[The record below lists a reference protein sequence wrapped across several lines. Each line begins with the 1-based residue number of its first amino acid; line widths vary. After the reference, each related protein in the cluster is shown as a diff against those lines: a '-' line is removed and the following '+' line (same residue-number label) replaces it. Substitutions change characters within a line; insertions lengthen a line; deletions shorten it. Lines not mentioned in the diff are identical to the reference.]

1 MDVASEEQFNSLVG
15 NLALEAIDLTKGAI
29 SDREMT
35 FFREELAPG
44 INKSVLGNKR
54 IIEFKIA
61 AAKRG
66 LRINQ
71 VAKEMLANNA
81 LPADIEA
88 AINKIQKE
96 ESLIPSNTTDQ
107 SAPDKPQSATD
118 RFRAKVKP

>member
-1 MDVASEEQFNSLVG
+1 
-15 NLALEAIDLTKGAI
+15 
-29 SDREMT
+29 MT

-44 INKSVLGNKR
+44 INKSVDGNKK

-71 VAKEMLANNA
+71 VAREMLANNA

-88 AINKIQKE
+88 AIKKIQNE
-96 ESLIPSNTTDQ
+96 QSLVPSNTTDQ
-107 SAPDKPQSATD
+107 STPERPQSATD
-118 RFRAKVKP
+118 RLRGLR